1 VTVLS
6 EVLSQNEIDALLSAL
21 NSGELSVNE
30 IEEVKDERK
39 VKDYNFK
46 LPNKF
51 AKDHTRTLQIM
62 HENFA
67 RLLQT
72 YLSGF
77 LRALVQIE
85 VISVDQLT
93 FNEFSNS
100 MPNPSVLGIVDFAP
114 LSGSIILQMPPNTAF
129 AMMERVLGGSG
140 NAYERTRG
148 FTEIELTLLDKI
160 LGQMISYM
168 RDPWKNVID
177 LKPKLKKIETNP
189 QFTQIM
195 SPNETVALITLNTK
209 VGSIDGMI
217 HICIPHLVIE
227 PIIPKLSTKFWFSG
241 ITKEIS
247 NSELKVIERKIETT
261 LLPIRVELGVAE
273 ISVGDLIGLQI
284 GDVIS
289 LNTSVGED
297 LKIAI
302 GNNHKFNGKP
312 GVKKNRVAVKITT
325 INKKGDDL
333 DE

>member
-1 VTVLS
+1 VS

-21 NSGELSVNE
+21 NSGEISVSE
-30 IEEVKDERK
+30 IEEVKEERK
-39 VKDYNFK
+39 VREYNFK

-93 FNEFSNS
+93 YNEFSNS

-114 LSGSIILQMPPNTAF
+114 LSGSIIIQMAPNTAF
-129 AMMERVLGGSG
+129 AMIERVLGGTG
-140 NAYERTRG
+140 NAYERARG
-148 FTEIELTLLDKI
+148 FTEIEITLMDKI
-160 LGQMISYM
+160 LSQMISYL

-209 VGSIDGMI
+209 VGNIDGMI

-227 PIIPKLSTKFWFSG
+227 PVIPKLSTKFWFSG
-241 ITKEIS
+241 ISKEIS
-247 NSELKVIERKIETT
+247 SNELKIIEKKIETIEEE
-261 LLPIRVELGVAE
+261 PVPGLGD
-273 ISVGDLIGLQI
+273 SRG
-284 GDVIS
+284 
-289 LNTSVGED
+289 
-297 LKIAI
+297 
-302 GNNHKFNGKP
+302 
-312 GVKKNRVAVKITT
+312 
-325 INKKGDDL
+325 
-333 DE
+333 

>member
-1 VTVLS
+1 MS

-247 NSELKVIERKIETT
+247 NNELKVIERKIETT

-273 ISVGDLIGLQI
+273 ISVGDLMGLQI

>member
-1 VTVLS
+1 MS

-21 NSGELSVNE
+21 NSGEISVSE
-30 IEEVKDERK
+30 IEEVKEERK
-39 VKDYNFK
+39 VREYNFK

-77 LRALVQIE
+77 LRTLVQIE

-93 FNEFSNS
+93 YNEFTNS
-100 MPNPSVLGIVDFAP
+100 MPNPSVLGIVDFSP
-114 LSGSIILQMPPNTAF
+114 LTGSIIIQMAPNTAF
-129 AMMERVLGGSG
+129 AMIERVLGGSG
-140 NAYERTRG
+140 NAYERARG
-148 FTEIELTLLDKI
+148 FTEIELTLMDKI
-160 LGQMISYM
+160 LGQMIAYM

-195 SPNETVALITLNTK
+195 SPNETIALITLNAK
-209 VGSIDGMI
+209 VGNIDGMI

-247 NSELKVIERKIETT
+247 SNEIKIIEKKIETT
-261 LLPIRVELGVAE
+261 LLPITVILGVSE
-273 ISVGDLIGLQI
+273 ITVGDFIELRV

-289 LNTSVGED
+289 LDTSVGED
-297 LKIAI
+297 LKVLI
-302 GNNHKFNGKP
+302 GSNHKFYGKP
-312 GVKKNRVAVKITT
+312 GLKKNRVSIKITNT
-325 INKKGDDL
+325 KMKGDDL

>member
-1 VTVLS
+1 MS

-30 IEEVKDERK
+30 IEEVKEERK
-39 VKDYNFK
+39 VKEYNFK

-93 FNEFSNS
+93 YNEFSNS

-114 LSGSIILQMPPNTAF
+114 LSGSIIIQMAPTTAF
-129 AMMERVLGGSG
+129 AMIERVLGGSG

-148 FTEIELTLLDKI
+148 FTEIEITLIEKI
-160 LGQMISYM
+160 LGQMITYM

-177 LKPKLKKIETNP
+177 LKPRLKKIETNP

-209 VGSIDGMI
+209 VGNIDGMI

-227 PIIPKLSTKFWFSG
+227 PVIPKLSTKFWFSG

-247 NSELKVIERKIETT
+247 SSEIKVIEKKIETT
-261 LLPIRVELGVAE
+261 LLPISVVLGTAE
-273 ISVGDLIGLQI
+273 ITI
-284 GDVIS
+284 GDFLELQLGDVLS
-289 LNTSVGED
+289 LDTKVGED
-297 LKIAI
+297 LSVLV
-302 GNNHKFNGKP
+302 GNNHKFNAKP
-312 GVKKNRVAVKITT
+312 GLKKNRVAVKITS

-333 DE
+333 NE

>member
-1 VTVLS
+1 MS

-30 IEEVKDERK
+30 IEEVKEERK
-39 VKDYNFK
+39 VREYNFK

-93 FNEFSNS
+93 YNEFSNS
-100 MPNPSVLGIVDFAP
+100 MPNPSVLGIVDFSP
-114 LSGSIILQMPPNTAF
+114 LSGSIIIQMAPNTAF
-129 AMMERVLGGSG
+129 AMIERVLGGSG

-148 FTEIELTLLDKI
+148 FTEIEITLIEKI
-160 LGQMISYM
+160 LGQMITYM

-177 LKPKLKKIETNP
+177 LKPRLKKIETNP

-209 VGSIDGMI
+209 VGNIDGMI

-227 PIIPKLSTKFWFSG
+227 PVIPKLSTKFWFSG

-247 NSELKVIERKIETT
+247 NSEIKVIEKKIETT
-261 LLPIRVELGVAE
+261 LLPVSVVLGTAE
-273 ISVGDLIGLQI
+273 VTI
-284 GDVIS
+284 GDFLELQLGDVMS
-289 LNTSVGED
+289 LDTKVGED
-297 LKIAI
+297 LSVLV
-302 GNNHKFNGKP
+302 GNNHKFNAKP
-312 GVKKNRVAVKITT
+312 GIKKNRVAVKITS

-333 DE
+333 NE

>member
-1 VTVLS
+1 MS
-6 EVLSQNEIDALLSAL
+6 EVLSQVEIDALLSAL

-30 IEEVKDERK
+30 IEDVKEERK
-39 VKDYNFK
+39 IREYNFK

-62 HENFA
+62 HENYA

-93 FNEFSNS
+93 YNEFSNS

-114 LSGSIILQMPPNTAF
+114 LTGSIIVQLAPNIGF
-129 AMMERVLGGSG
+129 AMIERVLGGTG

-148 FTEIELTLLDKI
+148 FTEIELTLLEKI
-160 LGQMISYM
+160 VGQMITFL

-195 SPNETVALITLNTK
+195 SPNETVALITLDTK
-209 VGSIDGMI
+209 VGNIDGMV

-241 ITKEIS
+241 VTKEIS
-247 NSELKVIERKIETT
+247 NNELKVIEKKIETT
-261 LLPIRVELGVAE
+261 LLPISVILGVSD
-273 ISVGDLIGLQI
+273 ITVGELLQLQA
-284 GDVIS
+284 GDV
-289 LNTSVGED
+289 LTLDTSVGED
-297 LKIAI
+297 LKISI
-302 GNNHKFNGKP
+302 GNNHKFNGRP
-312 GVKKNRVAVKITT
+312 GLKKNRVAVKITNT
-325 INKKGDDL
+325 NKKGDDL

>member
-247 NSELKVIERKIETT
+247 SSELKVIERKIETT